1 LQVLSIIIFAI
12 ALSFDGFGVG
22 IAYGIKKI
30 KIPLKSL
37 LVISLTSS
45 TAIGTSMVLGNW
57 ISSVVAPTVA
67 EGIGALILIAIG
79 GWLLYQSFQ
88 SQKINPVP
96 DNEEVAGTD
105 SEGENPL
112 TKEDSGEQD
121 SLYRVQIQIIR
132 KPVLAD
138 IDHSG
143 TISPKEA
150 VFLGLAL
157 AMDALGA
164 GIGAAMAGFSI
175 ILTVFIVGLV
185 KFILVS
191 LGGIIGRRYCAN
203 WLGNRATIFPG
214 LVLIFLGLLNL
225 YDIL

>member
-37 LVISLTSS
+37 MIISLTSS